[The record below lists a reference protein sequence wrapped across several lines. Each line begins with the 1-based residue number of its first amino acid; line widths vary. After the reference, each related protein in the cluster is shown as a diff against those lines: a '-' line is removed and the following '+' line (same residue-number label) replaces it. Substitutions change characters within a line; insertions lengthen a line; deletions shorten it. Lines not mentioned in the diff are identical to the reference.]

1 MAKKTQQ
8 KTQSRKKGAIR
19 FVVFLMAI
27 LMLFGVI
34 AMSVIYIHGDDLTDM
49 KSELSDIN
57 ADIAALEKKIKE
69 GKAEANALASE
80 IKKVEKKVYNAQLQI
95 NALRN
100 KINDTKAKIKDSLE
114 ELDYMER
121 QMDAQNKDL
130 GERLRAM
137 YKNGDISMLS
147 VLLGSSSMSDLLT
160 NIELAKRIYNS
171 DEDLLKS
178 MESDYSAI
186 LEKKQLLSNYK
197 EELVAEQ
204 AALQENKNA
213 LDKAEAEL
221 EKQKKGVENN
231 NAQLE
236 KQIDALNDEADKIT
250 AEILKLQSSGDYSGG
265 VMCWPSRAST
275 KVTSP
280 FGNRLHPILKKY
292 KMHTGIDIGA
302 KSGTDILAANSGKV
316 IASAYNAGGYG
327 YYIMVDHGG
336 GIVTLYAHA
345 SKLLVSKG
353 DVVARGQVI
362 AHVGSTGMSTG
373 AHLHFE
379 VRINGNYVNPLE
391 YVTPGKY

>member
-1 MAKKTQQ
+1 MAKKTVN
-8 KTQSRKKGAIR
+8 KSESRKKNAIK
-19 FVVFLMAI
+19 FVVFLMAA
-27 LMLFGVI
+27 LMLFSAI
-34 AMSVIYIHGDDLTDM
+34 AMSAIYIFGDDLSDM

-57 ADIAALEKKIKE
+57 ADISALEKKIKE
-69 GKAEANALASE
+69 GKAEANALSGE
-80 IKKVEKKVYNAQLQI
+80 IKKVEKKVYTAQLQLNQLRKQI
-95 NALRN
+95 NETKGNIQIALGE
-100 KINDTKAKIKDSLE
+100 LE
-114 ELDYMER
+114 NMENS
-121 QMDAQNKDL
+121 MNEQNKSL
-130 GERLRAM
+130 GNRLRAM

-147 VLLGSSSMSDLLT
+147 VLLGSANMSDFLT

-171 DEDLLKS
+171 DEELLKE
-178 MESDYSAI
+178 METDYAAI
-186 LEKKQLLSNYK
+186 VEKKQQLSDLKDTLL
-197 EELVAEQ
+197 AEQ
-204 AALQENKNA
+204 AALQENKDA
-213 LDKAEAEL
+213 LDKAESEL
-221 EKQKKGVENN
+221 EAQKKKVENN

-236 KQIDALNDEADKIT
+236 KQIDDLNDEADRIT

-280 FGNRLHPILKKY
+280 FGNRMHPILKKY

-327 YYIMVDHGG
+327 YYVMIDHGG
-336 GIVTLYAHA
+336 GIVTLYAHS

-353 DVVARGQVI
+353 DVVTRGQVI
-362 AHVGSTGMSTG
+362 AKVGSTGMSTG